1 MKEIPL
7 YLQLEMTSWASLGT
21 VLTML
26 DNANRITKAI
36 TIQVM
41 KRTTGIK
48 YSAFDHI
55 YMYLA
60 QYKYFIIII
69 IIIIIVLIKD
79 VPSINDR
86 LGIKSEWGQGRIM

>member
-41 KRTTGIK
+41 KRTTGSNK
-48 YSAFDHI
+48 CAFDHI
-55 YMYLA
+55 YMYFA
-60 QYKYFIIII
+60 QYKYL
-69 IIIIIVLIKD
+69 IIIIVIIIIN
-79 VPSINDR
+79 VPNINDR
-86 LGIKSEWGQGRIM
+86 LGIKSEWGQGGIM